1 MFVFMILLGLEVDA
15 ETCRDGGSKGIYVR
29 AEEKQSAAAD
39 DKEQVI
45 RQEQFYSEMHASAP
59 DYARTVE

>member
-1 MFVFMILLGLEVDA
+1 M
-15 ETCRDGGSKGIYVR
+15 YVR
-29 AEEKQSAAAD
+29 SEEEQSAAAD

-45 RQEQFYSEMHASAP
+45 RQEQFYGEMQPATP